1 MYREPELNARPMY
14 QRGWQVDITADRIH
28 FAKKAEEKV
37 EIPKERLIAANLQ
50 YARELEQIV

>member
-1 MYREPELNARPMY
+1 MGAEK
-14 QRGWQVDITADRIH
+14 IH
-28 FAKKAEEKV
+28 FAKKSEEKV